1 MPSTFVITSSKVDN
15 NIFLPKLAS
24 LVVEQDREDRK
35 PATEKIQQYDMNE
48 FFQRILRVQKLNT
61 SISNLLS
68 RFHSGSSED
77 NSTVQNFAPP
87 THKNYQN
94 IWILIHALK
103 RFPLVLC

>member
-15 NIFLPKLAS
+15 CKFSISIF
-24 LVVEQDREDRK
+24 LVVERDREDRK
-35 PATEKIQQYDMNE
+35 QAAEKIQQYDMNE
-48 FFQRILRVQKLNT
+48 FLQRILRVQKLNT

-68 RFHSGSSED
+68 RFHSSSSED

-94 IWILIHALK
+94 I
-103 RFPLVLC
+103 